1 MILDDQKV
9 LVGSVW
15 TMPCQMCNHNHNVC
29 VCVCVCVLQSA
40 AECVSLA
47 WLTAVNHKC
56 IYILSEIWVKWLLSM
71 AKISLFVRF

>member
-15 TMPCQMCNHNHNVC
+15 TNCPARCVITTTMCVR
-29 VCVCVCVLQSA
+29 VCVCVLQSA